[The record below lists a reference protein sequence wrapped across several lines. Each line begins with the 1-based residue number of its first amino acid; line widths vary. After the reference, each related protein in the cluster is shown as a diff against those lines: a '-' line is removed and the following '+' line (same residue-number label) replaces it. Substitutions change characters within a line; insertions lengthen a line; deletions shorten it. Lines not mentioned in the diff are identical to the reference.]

1 MRPPGVARTL
11 ASRTRSSA
19 PDVPAPDEPTRSPA
33 LTAQRPNK
41 NRPATPPSTSRRER
55 REALRREQG
64 GRPARSSTAKPPA
77 WKSPIALVSALAVV
91 VAIGLIVVLGMK
103 PGSASVDLVA
113 PLSDVPVGAVRDGRS
128 LGAATAPVQLDSWE
142 DIQCPSCGQYSSSVQ
157 PRLIREFVLAGTLR
171 LTYHDFSFLGPESF
185 DAASAARC
193 AGEQD
198 RFWEYNDWVYANQ
211 KGENEGRFSRDRLE
225 AIAVKVGLD
234 KAAWGACYDGGS
246 NRQAI
251 TDETA
256 QGKALGVDSTP
267 TIFVNGQ
274 QAPSPSYE
282 VLAALIRAAADAA
295 GTSASPV
302 ASASPGASTTP

>member
-1 MRPPGVARTL
+1 MVAL
-11 ASRTRSSA
+11 
-19 PDVPAPDEPTRSPA
+19 
-33 LTAQRPNK
+33 
-41 NRPATPPSTSRRER
+41 
-55 REALRREQG
+55 
-64 GRPARSSTAKPPA
+64 
-77 WKSPIALVSALAVV
+77 
-91 VAIGLIVVLGMK
+91 GLIVVLNIK

-113 PLSDVPVGAVRDGRS
+113 PISDVPAGAVRDGRS

-142 DIQCPSCGQYSSSVQ
+142 DIQCPSCGQYSRSVE
-157 PRLIREFVLAGTLR
+157 PRLIREFVMAGTLR

-193 AGEQD
+193 AGEQG
-198 RFWEYNDWVYANQ
+198 RFWEYKDWVYANQ

-225 AIAVKVGLD
+225 AIAGKIGLD

-246 NRQAI
+246 TRQAI

-256 QGKALGVDSTP
+256 QGQALGVDSTP

-274 QAPSPSYE
+274 QAQASSYE
-282 VLAALIRAAADAA
+282 VLAVMIRAAADAA
-295 GTSASPV
+295 G